1 MAIVS
6 GTVLG
11 ISALV
16 AGLIAAGHDANRR
29 VSKEQAQSA
38 YDEFTKAIQ
47 GTSLENIP
55 IEDLFAEL
63 KAQNKITDDEY
74 DRILGDV
81 EYIHEQLG
89 DKGNDPIYN
98 LFHAKKYHKQA
109 ENLYKTLL
117 DNIPA
122 LQFAQNAAVENLT
135 GAVKDLFKTSIP
147 DVEKPDYIA
156 DVPEPTLGTADPVRL
171 WTGQELAD
179 LHNINYDVNHYYDL
193 IKQSTDAAVDYAGY
207 ENALNNNASMVNDT
221 RGVVSY
227 LDSIRNARA
236 DAIANGA
243 TYGAKLAN
251 ELLATNEAFG
261 QYAVNQADVAAQ
273 ATQNMQQPL
282 SESAQSRLTARSYF
296 DQLANSLSQDILQ
309 LYNNDS
315 ARYAQDLLSNAAQ
328 YSADQSLR
336 GSIAVANANME
347 QAYMQA
353 QANVNAARSSQNQ
366 QANDYAFLLENVF
379 LPKHNYNLD
388 ASLYDFF
395 NYVSKQQTG
404 YKRYDGMINN
414 STN

>member
-1 MAIVS
+1 MLIGSIVAALL
-6 GTVLG
+6 GTTVGG
-11 ISALV
+11 IY
-16 AGLIAAGHDANRR
+16 GTTKRNQKDAA
-29 VSKEQAQSA
+29 QYA
-38 YDEFTKAIQ
+38 YDEFTKAIK
-47 GTSLENIP
+47 GTGLEDVA

-63 KAQNKITDDEY
+63 KSQNKITDADY
-74 DRILGDV
+74 SKILQDIK
-81 EYIHEQLG
+81 YIHEQLG
-89 DKGNDPIYN
+89 DEGVDPIYG
-98 LFHAKKYHKQA
+98 LTHGKKYHKQA

-117 DNIPA
+117 DNLPS
-122 LQFAQNAAVENLT
+122 LQFAQATTSENLP
-135 GAVKDLFKTSIP
+135 GAIKDLFKVSIP
-147 DVEKPDYIA
+147 DIKKPDYITDIPA
-156 DVPEPTLGTADPVRL
+156 PTLGTADPARL

-193 IKQSTDAAVDYAGY
+193 IKQSADAAVDYAGY

-251 ELLATNEAFG
+251 ELLATNESFG

-273 ATQNMQQPL
+273 ATKNMQRPL

-336 GSIAVANANME
+336 GNIAVANANME
-347 QAYMQA
+347 QAYLQA
-353 QANVNAARSSQNQ
+353 QANVNAARNNQNQ

-379 LPKHNYNLD
+379 LPKRNNNLD
-388 ASLYDFF
+388 AALYDFF

-414 STN
+414 NTN